1 MQRIDYKMI
10 SMFKNFCTP
19 KVIHASGESHSGI
32 SHFLS
37 EKLGTFGEFLDEVI
51 LHAIKETLLLI
62 PFLFLTYLLMEFIEH
77 KAGDKTA
84 SFMNRS
90 GKLGPLAGGILGA
103 VPQCGFSSVGANLF
117 SGKVISMGTLVA
129 VFLATSDEMI
139 PIMIGTQGI
148 GAGSILI
155 ILAYKIIVAIAVGF
169 AVDAVLHLLK
179 KDGEKIDIDQICD
192 NDNCHCEKG
201 IFYSALHH
209 TATISF
215 FILTVCLIINLAIF
229 LIGSENLAAIMYNKP
244 VISHIIASVFG
255 LIPNCAASVALTSF
269 YTEGFITLGT
279 MLAGLFSGSGIG
291 IIVLFRMNKNL
302 KTNMAIVAVI
312 IGAGVIFGLLADL
325 ISLEALL

>member
-1 MQRIDYKMI
+1 MI
-10 SMFKNFCTP
+10 SILKNFGTP
-19 KVIHASGESHSGI
+19 KIIHASGEGYSGL

-37 EKLGTFGEFLDEVI
+37 DVLGGFGEFLDEVI
-51 LHAIKETLLLI
+51 LHAIKETLLLL

-77 KAGDKTA
+77 KAGDKATA
-84 SFMNRS
+84 FMNKS
-90 GKLGPLAGGILGA
+90 GKLGPLAGGALGA
-103 VPQCGFSSVGANLF
+103 IPQCGFSSVGSNLF

-148 GAGSILI
+148 GAKAILI
-155 ILAYKIIVAIAVGF
+155 ILAYKITVAIAVGF
-169 AVDAVLHLLK
+169 AVDGVLRLLK

-192 NDNCHCEKG
+192 NDNCHCERG

-209 TATISF
+209 TATISL
-215 FILTVCLIINLAIF
+215 FILSVCTVINLAIF

-244 VISHIIASVFG
+244 VISHMIASVFG

-279 MLAGLFSGSGIG
+279 MLSGLFSGAGIG
-291 IIVLFRMNKNL
+291 LIVLFRMNKSL
-302 KTNMAIVAVI
+302 KTNLSIVAI
-312 IGAGVIFGLLADL
+312 IVGAGIVFGLLADL